1 MQIAFYQDLHKAV
14 AEGAIISGEFFL
26 TDNKKTAELQSGRI
40 HTAGFI
46 LF

>member
-1 MQIAFYQDLHKAV
+1 MQIAFYQDLHKA
-14 AEGAIISGEFFL
+14 ASAIISGEFFL